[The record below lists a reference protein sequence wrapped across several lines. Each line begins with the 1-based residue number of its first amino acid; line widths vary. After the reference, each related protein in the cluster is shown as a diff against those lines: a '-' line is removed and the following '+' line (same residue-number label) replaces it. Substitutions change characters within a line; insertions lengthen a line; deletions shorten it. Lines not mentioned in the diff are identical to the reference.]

1 MKRILVALVI
11 ATVGATVGVI
21 ASDRV
26 GIYGI
31 VDKVVFEPS
40 AQRPERVQ
48 IWGAFAVAT
57 RKDSNL
63 YDAVQRGYLYFSA
76 GRLYNGGPDAVSK
89 DMTRAEWNDLKALA
103 GTKRIVAFGSRFGQS
118 VRVRQRDEK
127 PQSPDAYVTGIGVTT
142 IQPDRDYPP
151 IRALTAHISSR

>member
-1 MKRILVALVI
+1 MKRIVAALTI
-11 ATVGATVGVI
+11 AMVGATAGVI

-40 AQRPERVQ
+40 AENPERVQ
-48 IWGAFAVAT
+48 IWGSFAVAT
-57 RKDSNL
+57 RNDSNL
-63 YDAVQRGYLYFSA
+63 YDAVQRGYLYFTA
-76 GRLYNGGPDAVSK
+76 GRLYNGGPNAVSK
-89 DMTRAEWNDLKALA
+89 DMTRAEWNDLKSLA
-103 GTKRIVAFGSRFGQS
+103 GTRRIVAFSSRFGQS

-127 PQSPDAYVTGIGVTT
+127 PQSPDAYITGIGVTA

-151 IRALTAHISSR
+151 IRALTAHISR

>member
-1 MKRILVALVI
+1 MKRIVAALTVAI
-11 ATVGATVGVI
+11 VGATVGVI

-40 AQRPERVQ
+40 AENPERVQ

-57 RKDSNL
+57 RNDRDL
-63 YDAVQRGYLYFSA
+63 YDPVQRGYLYFA
-76 GRLYNGGPDAVSK
+76 APNDTPLARTEWK
-89 DMTRAEWNDLKALA
+89 DLNALA

-118 VRVRQRDEK
+118 VRVRTANER
-127 PQSPDAYVTGIGVTT
+127 PQAPDRYALGIGVQM

-151 IRALTAHISSR
+151 IRALTAHISR